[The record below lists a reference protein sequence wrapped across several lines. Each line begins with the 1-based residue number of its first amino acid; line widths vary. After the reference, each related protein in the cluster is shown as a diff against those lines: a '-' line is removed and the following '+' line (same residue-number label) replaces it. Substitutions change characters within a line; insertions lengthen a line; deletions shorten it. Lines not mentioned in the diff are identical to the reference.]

1 MLMLRSLYQQCI
13 PRRLRSKLIVIAA
26 LMVTIPILTI
36 GYFVESEGRA
46 ALLQEKQNKL
56 FAVTHLLDKQ
66 LGDDFALYANLPRA
80 ARIQALNQHLSSRTE
95 QIATSFPGVGAG
107 YYHRQLDAIITYAPK
122 NAYQSNVGLSISV
135 DHPGRHVMTSRQ
147 NQVVWGKQVRGNIM
161 NVMLP
166 IRRNG
171 EIIGYIW
178 ANELSEDISQQALAM
193 DLRVIIVLAVGLLI
207 SICLI
212 IVFSRRLSSDIE
224 VIKHGLAALPQ
235 NLDTQLPTLTGEMG
249 DITSSVNALARALRE
264 TRTLNDLIIE
274 NAADGVIAVDTQGLV
289 TLMNPTAETTTG
301 YRQDE
306 LLGKP
311 YSTMFSTSL
320 FHSPILETL
329 EKGISF
335 VAREITFPARHR
347 TIELS
352 VTTSQIFNANNEL
365 IGALVIL
372 SDLTARKEIQRR
384 MAQAERLAAL
394 GELMAGVAH
403 EVRNPLTA
411 IKGYAQILREL
422 ETHPQRQEYLRI
434 ILKEI
439 QSINAVIQQLLDFA
453 RPQTGK
459 WQAVNLNQILNDC
472 LVLIKTKGVEA
483 RIDFLTRV
491 DQSLTDIEA
500 DGEMLKQVILNI
512 LINAVQAI
520 PARGK
525 IFIRTR
531 RLGDTLQIL
540 RIKDTGC
547 GISEQIKSKIFDPFY
562 TTKSSGTGLG
572 LAISQRIINAHQGDI
587 RFTSHPNKGTT
598 FTLLLPVNQT
608 QESDHETK
616 LANTDC

>member
-1 MLMLRSLYQQCI
+1 MLQSLYLHCA
-13 PRRLRSKLIVIAA
+13 PVRLRSKLILMAV

-36 GYFVESEGRA
+36 GYVVETEGRA

-56 FAVTHLLDKQ
+56 FAVTHFLDTL
-66 LGDDFALYANLPRA
+66 LGDDFSLYQQMPRA
-80 ARIQALNQHLSSRTE
+80 ERIQVLNQRLSSRTE
-95 QIATSFPGVGAG
+95 QIAASFPGIGTG

-122 NAYQSNVGLSISV
+122 NAYQSNVGLSISA
-135 DHPGRHVMTSRQ
+135 DHPGRLVMASQ
-147 NQVVWGKQVRGNIM
+147 KSQVVWGHQVRGNIM
-161 NVMLP
+161 NVMSP
-166 IRRNG
+166 VVRNG
-171 EIIGYIW
+171 EVIGYIW
-178 ANELSEDISQQALAM
+178 ANELAEKISQQALAM
-193 DLRVIIVLAVGLLI
+193 DLRMIVVLAIGLLI

-224 VIKHGLAALPQ
+224 VIKHGLAALPH
-235 NLDTQLPTLTGEMG
+235 NLDAQLPTLTGEMG
-249 DITSSVNALARALRE
+249 DITASVNTLARALRE

-274 NAADGVIAVDTQGLV
+274 NAADGVIAVDTHGLV
-289 TLMNPTAETTTG
+289 TLMNPTAETVTG

-311 YSTMFSTSL
+311 YATMFSTAS

-329 EKGISF
+329 EKGTRF
-335 VAREITFPARHR
+335 VAYEITFPARHR

-422 ETHPQRQEYLRI
+422 ETDPQHQEYLRI

-453 RPQTGK
+453 RPQTGR
-459 WQAVNLNQILNDC
+459 WQAVNLNQVVNDC
-472 LVLIKTKGVEA
+472 LVLIKTKGVEV
-483 RIDFLTRV
+483 RIDFVTRM
-491 DQSLTDIEA
+491 DTSLSDITA

-520 PARGK
+520 SARGK
-525 IFIRTR
+525 IIIHTR
-531 RLGDTLQIL
+531 RLNNTHQIL
-540 RIKDTGC
+540 RIKDNGC
-547 GISEQIKSKIFDPFY
+547 GIPAQIKSKIFDPFY
-562 TTKSSGTGLG
+562 TTKASGTGLG
-572 LAISQRIINAHQGDI
+572 LAISQRIIHVHQGDI
-587 RFTSHPNKGTT
+587 HFTSHPNRGTT
-598 FTLLLPVNQT
+598 FTLVLPVNQT
-608 QESDHETK
+608 QENDNETK
-616 LANTDC
+616 LANTDR